1 DSYEA
6 KQFWKS
12 FNRRLLGSF
21 TRVGLNRVWLRVM
34 DASRVNQAGK
44 EIQILVRER
53 CGGRPDE
60 ETRKRIYQLADD
72 ARYAAEHDG
81 YMEEKAA
88 GVKYFAD
95 VLYSHRKHAK
105 YAEKHASY
113 ASRRE

>member
-1 DSYEA
+1 
-6 KQFWKS
+6 
-12 FNRRLLGSF
+12 
-21 TRVGLNRVWLRVM
+21 M

-44 EIQILVRER
+44 EIQIHVRER
-53 CGGRPDE
+53 CGGRPHE

-113 ASRRE
+113 ASRRESGIEKVQSILLSCAHSIAAWSPPRAETIS

>member
-1 DSYEA
+1 
-6 KQFWKS
+6 
-12 FNRRLLGSF
+12 
-21 TRVGLNRVWLRVM
+21 M
-34 DASRVNQAGK
+34 DVSRVNQAGK
-44 EIQILVRER
+44 GIQILVRER

-60 ETRKRIYQLADD
+60 ETRKRIHQLADD

-105 YAEKHASY
+105 YAEKHAKYSSRFVDGLEKVRSNLLHCAY
-113 ASRRE
+113 AIAHWVSAQN